1 MISDSKLSFDV
12 SSVLSR
18 KEGLSFVSIAVEE
31 ETEIRSDLRRFAES
45 FKKGFVSD
53 KGFRR
58 IFYFIIDQK
67 KNNWSQET
75 PCTGFYH

>member
-31 ETEIRSDLRRFAES
+31 ETEIRSDLRRLAES
-45 FKKGFVSD
+45 FKKGFVFD
-53 KGFRR
+53 KGFRP
-58 IFYFIIDQK
+58 IIHYIIDQK
-67 KNNWSQET
+67 KSNCPQAPRIDSQ
-75 PCTGFYH
+75 